1 MHGEERMRTRPTT
14 RKEKHMAA
22 VICLFF
28 LLKPEV
34 QAQVRACR
42 SFCVWLCW
50 LNLLLP
56 IFCLAV
62 FISLSFAFFPNP
74 SLFLCVSLNILYP
87 PLFPLHIYLL
97 FFIHIFPRFSLP
109 TSFSI
114 RGQSS
119 TVCWPYLWLKT
130 SGCHLKPRWGGT
142 QQPLGKMSRPCI
154 HDKGCHSKLTRNLCQ
169 HWWINQQGPRRFME
183 IVKRENLFSHV
194 ISTCEI
200 KCAFNRLPLHA
211 TVITSNGSWLLWQ
224 RELADSGQS
233 ADREGA
239 GWIQMEIGDAYSSAS
254 SSESMSVS
262 WSPVIIHKTY

>member
-1 MHGEERMRTRPTT
+1 M
-14 RKEKHMAA
+14 
-22 VICLFF
+22 C
-28 LLKPEV
+28 
-34 QAQVRACR
+34 
-42 SFCVWLCW
+42 LCW

-56 IFCLAV
+56 IFCLAA
-62 FISLSFAFFPNP
+62 FISLSFAFFPKP
-74 SLFLCVSLNILYP
+74 RCFYVSLLTFYI

-119 TVCWPYLWLKT
+119 TVCWPHLWLKT
-130 SGCHLKPRWGGT
+130 SVCHLKPRWAGGG

-239 GWIQMEIGDAYSSAS
+239 GWIQMEIGDAYSSAP